1 MNSAAIEVA
10 PDQIRLVAQFIRYLG
25 APRRSGGN
33 GISRGR
39 ELFYKIDCALCHR
52 PILTTGGNS
61 SPFGNQTLFVFT
73 DLLLHDMG
81 LELSDGLDENGVS
94 GREFRTPPLWG
105 IASTGPPYLHD
116 GRAMTVYDAIIAHG
130 GEAGSSAQ
138 KFRMLSHEEQAVV
151 VKFVNS
157 L

>member
-1 MNSAAIEVA
+1 
-10 PDQIRLVAQFIRYLG
+10 
-25 APRRSGGN
+25 
-33 GISRGR
+33 
-39 ELFYKIDCALCHR
+39 
-52 PILTTGGNS
+52 
-61 SPFGNQTLFVFT
+61 
-73 DLLLHDMG
+73 MG